1 MPAWLVLLSALTIA
15 APIAAAGQTVPETDG
30 VERLLAQ
37 LETLLRT
44 GNPDGFGA
52 LTDTDAS
59 LEQIQQFAA
68 DVFRPD
74 TVRAIVNERDRSPLE
89 GAAPGTGYRLV
100 VEMFAETAGRARI
113 LTTLLDVRRP
123 VGSDSDA
130 WRITGAQGLTT
141 VEGLYRLRL
150 NSSMRF
156 AARGLTISSVDLLIT
171 LDEGHVYLVESD
183 AGTTGMVL
191 FGRGVMRFSPD
202 PVGEQGQLR
211 IFSGSSDLN
220 AQFDAAFVRLHPSQY
235 EQRVSTERLTAAP
248 LDARQL
254 RRAQEVF
261 DRDSPLSFSLDL
273 SGLSTEPWYLLPQPG
288 DFLAELQTRRHGAL
302 TYSRSLAQAE
312 DVTLFDRDRRRTIAL
327 YPSPERVSARGASY
341 NEDDYRDFD
350 ILDYNIDVA
359 VSPQREFID
368 GRARLRLRVRASTL
382 SSLTLRLADTL
393 SVIAVASPEYGRL
406 LHLRVRGQDSVIV
419 SLPVEVNQDSELS
432 LVVSYRGQVLP
443 QEIQDEVVQTGE
455 GIESSIGLEPNLLLS
470 SRSYWYPQSM
480 VSDYATAT
488 LRITVPEG
496 YACVAS
502 GDPRRENE
510 VTLRDLLTLADGKA
524 FVFTARE
531 PLRYL
536 ALIVS
541 RFVRVA
547 ESTIEI
553 TSRDEPL
560 GQRPMRL
567 AIDANPRQQGLG
579 RSLLGDFQ
587 AIMRFYAE
595 TLGDAPYESA
605 TLALVE
611 HELPGGHSP
620 GYFAVLNSAPP
631 GARAVWRD
639 DPAAFRGF
647 PEFFLAHELAHQWWG
662 QAVGWRNY
670 HEQWLSE
677 GFAQYFAALYARQV
691 RGERAFRDMLRQ
703 FNRWAIAESDEGP
716 VHLGY
721 RLGHIRAQP
730 RVFRAVVYNK
740 GAAVLHMLRRL
751 IGDDAFFAGLRR
763 FYVEQ
768 KFQKADTEAL
778 RRTFEA
784 ESGRALGRFFD
795 QWIYGIDLPRVR
807 FSREIATGSVT
818 VRLEQTTEQVFDL
831 PVTVTIT
838 YASGRTQEE
847 VVSLTERTLE
857 WTSPTS
863 GLVRQVQ
870 VNRDY
875 AAIARFDSE

>member
-1 MPAWLVLLSALTIA
+1 MPSWLVLLSALTIA
-15 APIAAAGQTVPETDG
+15 APIAAAGQTVPDTDG
-30 VERLLAQ
+30 VEQLLAR
-37 LETLLRT
+37 LETLLRAGT
-44 GNPDGFGA
+44 PDGFA
-52 LTDTDAS
+52 VLTDVGAS
-59 LEQIQQFAA
+59 PDQIQQFAA
-68 DVFRPD
+68 DLFRPD
-74 TVRAIVNERDRSPLE
+74 TVRAIVSERDRTPLD

-100 VEMFAETAGRARI
+100 VEMFVETSGRARI

-123 VGSDSDA
+123 VGSDDDA

-150 NSSMRF
+150 NSSMRL

-171 LDEGHVYLVESD
+171 LEEGYVYLVESD
-183 AGTTGMVL
+183 AGTTGLVL
-191 FGRGVMRFSPD
+191 FGRGAMRFSPG
-202 PVGEQGQLR
+202 PIGEQGQLR
-211 IFSGSSDLN
+211 IFAGASDLE

-235 EQRVSTERLTAAP
+235 EQRVSTDRLTPAP
-248 LDARQL
+248 MDARQL

-261 DRDSPLSFSLDL
+261 ARDSPRSFSLDL
-273 SGLSTEPWYLLPQPG
+273 SGLSGEPWYLLPQPG
-288 DFLAELQTRRHGAL
+288 DFLADLQTRRHGAL
-302 TYSRSLAQAE
+302 TYSRSLTQAE
-312 DVTLFDRDRRRTIAL
+312 DVTLFDRDRQRTIAL
-327 YPSPERVSARGASY
+327 YASPERVSARGASY

-350 ILDYNIDVA
+350 MLDYNIDA
-359 VSPQREFID
+359 TVSPQREFIE
-368 GRARLRLRVRASTL
+368 GRARLRLRVRAGSL
-382 SSLTLRLADTL
+382 SSLTLRLADALTVT
-393 SVIAVASPEYGRL
+393 SVTSPEYGRL
-406 LHLRVRGQDSVIV
+406 LHLRVRGQNSVIV
-419 SLPVEVNQDSELS
+419 SLPVEVDQDSELS
-432 LVVSYRGQVLP
+432 LVVSYRGSVVP
-443 QEIQDEVVQTGE
+443 QAIEDETVQTGD
-455 GIESSIGLEPNLLLS
+455 GDDPSFMSEPNLLLS
-470 SRSYWYPQSM
+470 SRSYWYPQST
-480 VSDYATAT
+480 VTDYATAT

-496 YACVAS
+496 YTCIAS

-510 VTLRDLLTLADGKA
+510 VTLRDLLTLAEGRA

-536 ALIVS
+536 ALVVS

-587 AIMRFYAE
+587 AIMRFYAA
-595 TLGDAPYESA
+595 TLGDAPYEST

-631 GARAVWRD
+631 GARALWRS
-639 DPAAFRGF
+639 DPAAFGGF

-677 GFAQYFAALYARQV
+677 GFAQYFASLYARQV
-691 RGERAFRDMLRQ
+691 RGERVFRDMLRQ

-721 RLGHIRAQP
+721 RLGHIKAQP
-730 RVFRAVVYNK
+730 RVFRALVYNK

-751 IGDDAFFAGLRR
+751 IGDEAFFDGLRR
-763 FYVEQ
+763 FYAEQ

-784 ESGRALGRFFD
+784 ESGRPLGRFFT
-795 QWIYGIDLPRVR
+795 QWIYGVDLPRIR
-807 FSREIATGSVT
+807 FSREIRAGSVT
-818 VRLEQTTEQVFDL
+818 VRFEQTTEQIFDV

-838 YASGRTQEE
+838 YANGRTQEE
-847 VVSLTERTLE
+847 MVLITERTMQ
-857 WTSPTS
+857 WASPTS

>member
-15 APIAAAGQTVPETDG
+15 APIATAGQTVPDTDG

-44 GNPDGFGA
+44 RNPDGFAA
-52 LTDTDAS
+52 LADPRAS
-59 LEQIQQFAA
+59 PEQIQQFAA

-123 VGSDSDA
+123 VGGDNDA

-156 AARGLTISSVDLLIT
+156 AARGLTISSIDLLIT
-171 LDEGHVYLVESD
+171 LEEGHVYLVESD
-183 AGTTGMVL
+183 AGTTGLVL
-191 FGRGVMRFSPD
+191 FGRGVMRFTPG
-202 PVGEQGQLR
+202 PIGEQGQLR
-211 IFSGSSDLN
+211 IFAGSSDLN

-235 EQRVSTERLTAAP
+235 EQRVSTEHLTPAP
-248 LDARQL
+248 IDARQL

-261 DRDSPLSFSLDL
+261 DRDSPRSFSLDL
-273 SGLSTEPWYLLPQPG
+273 SGLSTEPWHLLPQPG
-288 DFLAELQTRRHGAL
+288 DFLAELQTRRHGEL

-312 DVTLFDRDRRRTIAL
+312 DVTLFERDRQRTIAL
-327 YPSPERVSARGASY
+327 YPSPDRVSARGASY

-350 ILDYNIDVA
+350 ILDYNIDA
-359 VSPQREFID
+359 TVSPQREFID
-368 GRARLRLRVRASTL
+368 GRARLRLRVRAAAL

-393 SVIAVASPEYGRL
+393 SVTSVISPEYGRL

-432 LVVSYRGQVLP
+432 LVVAYRGPVVP
-443 QEIQDEVVQTGE
+443 QEIEDEGAQAGE
-455 GIESSIGLEPNLLLS
+455 GSEPSFELEPKLLLS
-470 SRSYWYPQSM
+470 SRSYWYPQST

-488 LRITVPEG
+488 VRITVPEG
-496 YACVAS
+496 YTCVAS
-502 GDPRRENE
+502 GEPRRENE
-510 VTLRDLLTLADGKA
+510 VTLRDLLTLTEGKA

-536 ALIVS
+536 ALVVS

-547 ESTIEI
+547 ESTIEVA
-553 TSRDEPL
+553 SHGEPL
-560 GQRPMRL
+560 GQRPLRL
-567 AIDANPRQQGLG
+567 AIEANPRQQSLG

-587 AIMRFYAE
+587 AIMRFYAD
-595 TLGDAPYESA
+595 TLGDAPFEST

-631 GARAVWRD
+631 GARSAWRE
-639 DPAAFRGF
+639 DPAAFQGF

-703 FNRWAIAESDEGP
+703 FSRWAIAESDEGP

-721 RLGHIRAQP
+721 RLGHIRSQP

-740 GAAVLHMLRRL
+740 GAAILHMLRRL
-751 IGDDAFFAGLRR
+751 IGDEAFFAGLRR
-763 FYVEQ
+763 FYTEQ

-784 ESGRALGRFFD
+784 ESGRPLDRFFN
-795 QWIYGIDLPRVR
+795 QWIYGVDLPRIR
-807 FSREIATGSVT
+807 FSREIAPGSVT
-818 VRLEQTTEQVFDL
+818 MRLEQTTEQIFDI

-838 YASGRTQEE
+838 YASGRTQEQ

-857 WTSPTS
+857 WTSATS

-875 AAIARFDSE
+875 AAVARFDSE